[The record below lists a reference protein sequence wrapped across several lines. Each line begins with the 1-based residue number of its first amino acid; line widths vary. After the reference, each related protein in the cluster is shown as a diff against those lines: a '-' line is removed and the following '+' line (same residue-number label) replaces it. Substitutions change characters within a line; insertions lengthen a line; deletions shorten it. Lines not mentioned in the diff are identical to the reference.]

1 VSQEIVGQ
9 GTLPRALFAG
19 FAVSAIG
26 GPLALVT
33 VVGPDAV
40 GAGALRSIGLVILLG
55 ALLFGAPVAVWC
67 FYLRRSA
74 TDGGLFAFTE
84 IAAGHRVAMVQGGV
98 WLVSYVLY
106 LVYTVTQVVY
116 DLLAPSFPALT
127 QHRGQLLVLLPL
139 LMVAGLLLAERLM
152 FVLLAISAVAQA
164 GLLLILTWVVWQGAG
179 VHASSFAPHGHSGT
193 LARGVANTALL
204 FTCSS
209 LPLFLAGSVVGGA
222 ITARRT
228 LIGSVAGVA
237 VLIAAAAFSLS
248 ALASSQLA
256 TLGFP
261 GRTVAELYSGSTLA
275 DAVAIV
281 AVASVLGIV
290 VAEFIA
296 ITRVGNAMFHVP
308 VKRVAQIVAVIF
320 VAGDVI
326 SLVNPDKV
334 YDDMI
339 TPSLTA
345 LYISQAIVFASY
357 PLLLRKEGTRRPFQV
372 ALAVVAT
379 GLMLFGLEVAIS
391 QQPYF

>member
-1 VSQEIVGQ
+1 MTEGTAEQ
-9 GTLPRALFAG
+9 GTLSRALFVG
-19 FAVSAIG
+19 FAISSLG

-33 VVGPDAV
+33 VAGPDAV
-40 GAGALRSIGLVILLG
+40 GARALHSIGLVILLG
-55 ALLFGAPVAVWC
+55 ALLFAAPVAVWC

-74 TDGGLFAFTE
+74 TDGGLFTFTE
-84 IAAGHRVAMVQGGV
+84 IAAGRSVALVQGWV

-127 QHRGQLLVLLPL
+127 RHRGQLLVLLPL

-152 FVLLAISAVAQA
+152 FVLLAISAVAQIA
-164 GLLLILTWVVWQGAG
+164 LLAILTWVVWRGAG
-179 VHASSFAPHGHSGT
+179 VHFSSFAPHGHTGS

-222 ITARRT
+222 VTARKT

-237 VLIAAAAFSLS
+237 ILAAAAAFSLS
-248 ALASSQLA
+248 ALAATQLA
-256 TLGFP
+256 SLEFP

-281 AVASVLGIV
+281 SVASVLGLI

-296 ITRVGNAMFHVP
+296 ITRVGHAMFHIP
-308 VKRVAQIVAVIF
+308 VKRVAQVTAVLF
-320 VAGDVI
+320 VAGDII
-326 SLVNPDKV
+326 SLIDPDTI

-345 LYISQAIVFASY
+345 LYISQAIVFACF
-357 PLLLRKEGTRRPFQV
+357 PLLLRKEGKRRPFQV

>member
-1 VSQEIVGQ
+1 
-9 GTLPRALFAG
+9 
-19 FAVSAIG
+19 
-26 GPLALVT
+26 
-33 VVGPDAV
+33 V
-40 GAGALRSIGLVILLG
+40 GAGALHSIGLVILLG
-55 ALLFGAPVAVWC
+55 ALLFAAPVAVWC
-67 FYLRRSA
+67 FYLRRIA

-84 IAAGHRVAMVQGGV
+84 LAAGRRVALVQGWV

-116 DLLAPSFPALT
+116 DLLAPSFPTLT
-127 QHRGQLLVLLPL
+127 RHRGQLLVVMPL
-139 LMVAGLLLAERLM
+139 LLVAGLLLAERLM
-152 FVLLAISAVAQA
+152 FVLLAISAVAQVA
-164 GLLLILTWVVWQGAG
+164 LLLVLTWVVWRGAG
-179 VHASSFAPHGHSGT
+179 VHVSSFAPHGHSGT

-222 ITARRT
+222 VTARRT

-237 VLIAAAAFSLS
+237 VLVAAAAFSLS
-248 ALASSQLA
+248 ALASTRLA
-256 TLGFP
+256 SLDFP

-281 AVASVLGIV
+281 SAASVTGLIV
-290 VAEFIA
+290 TEFIA
-296 ITRVGNAMFHVP
+296 ITRVGHAMFGVP
-308 VKRVAQIVAVIF
+308 VRRVAQVVAVIF
-320 VAGDVI
+320 VAGDLI
-326 SLVNPDKV
+326 SLANPDKI
-334 YDDMI
+334 YDDTI

-345 LYISQAIVFASY
+345 LYISQAIVFATY
-357 PLLLRKEGTRRPFQV
+357 PLLLRKEGLRRPFEV

>member
-1 VSQEIVGQ
+1 MTTGASGQ
-9 GTLPRALFAG
+9 GGLPRALFAG

-40 GAGALRSIGLVILLG
+40 GAGALHSIGLVVLLG
-55 ALLFGAPVAVWC
+55 ALLFGAPIAVWC
-67 FYLRRSA
+67 LYLRRIA

-84 IAAGHRVAMVQGGV
+84 IAAGRRAAMVQGSI

-116 DLLAPSFPALT
+116 DLLAPSFPSLT
-127 QHRGQLLVLLPL
+127 AHRRELLVVVPL
-139 LMVAGLLLAERLM
+139 VLVAGLLLAERLM
-152 FVLLAISAVAQA
+152 FVLLAISAVAQVA
-164 GLLLILTWVVWQGAG
+164 LLLILTWAVWRGAG
-179 VHASSFAPHGHSGT
+179 VQMTSFAPHGSSAT
-193 LARGVANTALL
+193 LTRGVANTALL

-222 ITARRT
+222 VTARRT

-237 VLIAAAAFSLS
+237 VLVAAAAFSLS

-256 TLGFP
+256 SLDFP

-275 DAVAIV
+275 DAVAV
-281 AVASVLGIV
+281 VSVASVLGIV

-308 VKRVAQIVAVIF
+308 VKRVARIAAVIF

-326 SLVNPDKV
+326 SLIDPDRI

-345 LYISQAIVFASY
+345 LYISQAIVFACY
-357 PLLLRKEGTRRPFQV
+357 PLLLRREGVRRPLQV
-372 ALAVVAT
+372 GLAVVAT
-379 GLMLFGLEVAIS
+379 GLMLFGLEVAVS